1 MKMAERKT
9 FLADEKK
16 ANKRKEF
23 LDNLKKDSNRK
34 NTPTTQ
40 QKKKEEKINIIMDM
54 YDGKPD
60 VKKMAR
66 GGRAGLKGG
75 GICKKGMNPKARG
88 KNS

>member
-1 MKMAERKT
+1 MSDERKPT
-9 FLADEKK
+9 MAQKG
-16 ANKRKEF
+16 RKI
-23 LDNLKKDSNRK
+23 
-34 NTPTTQ
+34 
-40 QKKKEEKINIIMDM
+40 KKEEKINIIMDM

-75 GICKKGMNPKARG
+75 GICKKGMNRQAVG